1 MISTVVLVIEPLPVS
16 DTLDDDI
23 LTDDS
28 ELQPKISGPQ
38 TIMTGEI
45 PSQRLDSAYLGPFLQ
60 TVDEVVHPGSD

>member
-28 ELQPKISGPQ
+28 ELQSKISGPQ

-45 PSQRLDSAYLGPFLQ
+45 PSQRLDSAHLWPFLQ
-60 TVDEVVHPGSD
+60 TVDEVVYPGSD